1 MTVVAVRGLRVGY
14 GSVVVLADIEL
25 TVTAGQIVA
34 VTGVNGVGKS
44 TLLTCLAGLHRP
56 AAGTMTV
63 LGGAPR
69 DDPAFWRAV
78 ALVADQPT
86 WYPGLTVR
94 EHLELIRL
102 THQPL
107 RGWCLPADELIDFFG
122 LAARADASPLD
133 MSSGQRQRLSLA
145 AALARPSRLL
155 LLDEPEQS
163 LDAGFRLELAALLRE
178 GYAGNGGTVI
188 MATHDADFA
197 LAAGAREVRL
207 SEGTIVS
214 DDADRRGRR
223 RTTQT
228 ATDDATARTT
238 HVTGVESDDHRGRHP
253 PASRR
258 DRGHRDPVQRQGH
271 PVVCARPPS
280 PVVAGPVRDR
290 LRHRDRLH
298 LRV

>member
-1 MTVVAVRGLRVGY
+1 MSGDATVVAVRGLRVGY
-14 GSVVVLADIEL
+14 GSIVVLADIEL

-56 AAGTMTV
+56 AAGTMSV

-102 THQPL
+102 THRPL
-107 RGWCLPADELIDFFG
+107 RGWCLTADELIDFFG

-163 LDAGFRLELAALLRE
+163 LDAGFRLELAALLRD
-178 GYAGNGGTVI
+178 GYADNGGTVI

-214 DDADRRGRR
+214 DDADD
-223 RTTQT
+223 
-228 ATDDATARTT
+228 ADDADAAND
-238 HVTGVESDDHRGRHP
+238 VDD
-253 PASRR
+253 A
-258 DRGHRDPVQRQGH
+258 DAADDADDVDD
-271 PVVCARPPS
+271 VDDVDDA
-280 PVVAGPVRDR
+280 VR
-290 LRHRDRLH
+290 
-298 LRV
+298 